1 MNQTTAACSASS
13 LRPAMPA
20 VLDPADLLTPEQAA
34 QLLGLSDRTLA
45 TWRSKG
51 RHGLAWIR
59 VGGRIRYSKAALTAW
74 LQSRQRTSTTSPA
87 QGVA

>member
-1 MNQTTAACSASS
+1 
-13 LRPAMPA
+13 MPA

-59 VGGRIRYSKAALTAW
+59 VGGRIRVSVRAVVVY
-74 LQSRQRTSTTSPA
+74 
-87 QGVA
+87 